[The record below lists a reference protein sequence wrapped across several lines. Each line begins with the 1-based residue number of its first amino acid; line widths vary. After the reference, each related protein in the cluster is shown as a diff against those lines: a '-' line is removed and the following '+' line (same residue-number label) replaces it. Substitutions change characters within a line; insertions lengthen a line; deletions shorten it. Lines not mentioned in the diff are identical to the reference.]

1 MKTIILGSEGMGRI
15 HVPIVGELWGKKVIE
30 YLIRRLYSNINIV
43 YKNNNDCNFI
53 ISSHFER
60 NNPYWNYKKK
70 KYMYWSGESYV
81 PKTNENEIKS
91 IYLLTFIIDKQ
102 NFLHIPYFLYSPH
115 LYKQRKYINNK
126 REYFLGYCSSNKVI
140 EREKI
145 FNLFVNKKGI
155 EMCHS
160 YGKCYG
166 NYPKTNKRKIQNK
179 WYGDDII
186 DKYSKYQFVI
196 AMENTCKDGYI
207 TEKIINA
214 FYSGAIPIYWGCN
227 SINKYF
233 NEKAFINI
241 NNFNSFEDCVDYVI
255 NLTDEDIN
263 KMRNEPIY
271 TNDELVNLLNDDY
284 NNKNNNKILKTYL
297 KKLKDF
303 IECGLK

>member
-1 MKTIILGSEGMGRI
+1 MNTIILGTEGMGGI

-30 YLIRRLYSNINIV
+30 YLIRRLYSDINIV

-53 ISSHFER
+53 ICSHFER
-60 NNPYWNYKKK
+60 NNPYWNCEQK

-91 IYLLTFIIDKQ
+91 IYLLTFIVDKQ

-126 REYFLGYCSSNKVI
+126 REYFLGYCSSNKVV

-155 EMCHS
+155 EICHS

-166 NYPKTNKRKIQNK
+166 DYPETSKRKISNS
-179 WYGDDII
+179 WHGDNII

-196 AMENTCKDGYI
+196 AMENICKDGYI

-227 SINKYF
+227 SVNKYF

-241 NNFNSFEDCVDYVI
+241 NNFNSFDDCVDYVI

-303 IECGLK
+303 IEYE